1 MGISIET
8 SPIDSTFGWFFV
20 FDFRGVWKSF
30 ETLVEV
36 FSLIHDHRYLRE
48 KFLKEQLAEIKIY
61 SEEIQKTRT
70 IERVK

>member
-8 SPIDSTFGWFFV
+8 SPIDSTFGWLFV